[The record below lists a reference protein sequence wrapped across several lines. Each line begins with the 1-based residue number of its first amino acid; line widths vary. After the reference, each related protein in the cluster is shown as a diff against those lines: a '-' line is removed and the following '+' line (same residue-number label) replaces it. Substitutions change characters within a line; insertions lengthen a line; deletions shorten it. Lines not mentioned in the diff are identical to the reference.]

1 MPKVKKLSFED
12 ILEEFRR
19 TGEHLENGGDACECR
34 EFMLAC
40 AADVIVKAAHGGVP
54 LAIAVPVF
62 MLVSEFF
69 YEAAQK
75 AAYVEATTVAQRRAA
90 DALLDRLHLIALHA
104 VDELPNHIQ
113 TTVGTREVID
123 DVRAKADVAEA
134 LAAFRRTE
142 GGDA

>member
-1 MPKVKKLSFED
+1 
-12 ILEEFRR
+12 
-19 TGEHLENGGDACECR
+19 
-34 EFMLAC
+34 MLAA
-40 AADVIVKAAHGGVP
+40 AADVIVRAAHGGVP

-75 AAYVEATTVAQRRAA
+75 AAYVEATTVEQRRAA
-90 DALLDRLHLIALHA
+90 DALLDRLHVIAIHA
-104 VDELPNHIQ
+104 VDELPNYIQ

-123 DVRAKADVAEA
+123 DARAQADA
-134 LAAFRRTE
+134 LAAFAAFRRTE